1 MNSKE
6 KGMAKEFVQELCLHL
21 EAGYPLIFV
30 LSQEEKR
37 ALDFVRQAVE
47 QAGGKMVT
55 PRSTGQVSSVGELLQ
70 KGADPLAV
78 MVLDDVHRRLEDPD
92 TLRALADLGSKDNK
106 SKKTTVVL
114 APWVDLPPELERM
127 SAVLELPLPTPVE
140 LAEVLTGVATRQNV
154 AFKEDDASK
163 LVRVAQ
169 GLTEEEARRAFN
181 KATMGRFENVEAA
194 IESVSMDKRLAL
206 RRSRVL
212 ENVDMRVGLSDVG
225 GLDRLKEWLHSRV
238 DGFSD
243 KAARYGLPAPKGLFL
258 MGIQGCGKSLMAKAV
273 AGHWKL
279 PLVRLDLSAVF
290 GSPRPEE
297 ALRSALR
304 VGEAMAPVVL
314 WIDEIEKGFDM
325 GGEGPAARLL
335 GGMVTWLQEKQKEVF
350 VVATANRV
358 ANLPP
363 ELPRKG
369 RFDEIFFVDLP
380 NFHERCDILKLHLE
394 KRGRNPGHY
403 SVEALAKNA
412 DKLTGSELEQ
422 LIISAM
428 YAAFSN
434 QLELEDGDLV
444 RALKETVPLYDTFEE
459 EIKAL
464 REWARKRA
472 RPASTDRRK
481 VDLFKEGKDQV
492 KKGKIG

>member
-1 MNSKE
+1 
-6 KGMAKEFVQELCLHL
+6 
-21 EAGYPLIFV
+21 
-30 LSQEEKR
+30 
-37 ALDFVRQAVE
+37 
-47 QAGGKMVT
+47 
-55 PRSTGQVSSVGELLQ
+55 
-70 KGADPLAV
+70 
-78 MVLDDVHRRLEDPD
+78 
-92 TLRALADLGSKDNK
+92 
-106 SKKTTVVL
+106 
-114 APWVDLPPELERM
+114 
-127 SAVLELPLPTPVE
+127 
-140 LAEVLTGVATRQNV
+140 
-154 AFKEDDASK
+154 
-163 LVRVAQ
+163 
-169 GLTEEEARRAFN
+169 
-181 KATMGRFENVEAA
+181 
-194 IESVSMDKRLAL
+194 
-206 RRSRVL
+206 
-212 ENVDMRVGLSDVG
+212 
-225 GLDRLKEWLHSRV
+225 
-238 DGFSD
+238 
-243 KAARYGLPAPKGLFL
+243 

-273 AGHWKL
+273 AGHWNL

-297 ALRSALR
+297 ALSSALR

-380 NFHERCDILKLHLE
+380 NFHERCDILKLHLG
-394 KRGRNPGHY
+394 KRGRNPAHY
-403 SVEALAKNA
+403 SIEALAKNA

-428 YAAFSN
+428 YSAFSN
-434 QLELEDGDLV
+434 ELELEDGDLI

-481 VDLFKEGKDQV
+481 VDMFKEGKDQA

>member
-1 MNSKE
+1 
-6 KGMAKEFVQELCLHL
+6 MAKEFVQELYLHL

-37 ALDFVRQAVE
+37 AMELVRQATE
-47 QAGGKMVT
+47 KAGSNAVT
-55 PRSTGQVSSVGELLQ
+55 PRSIGQTASVGELLQ
-70 KGADPLAV
+70 KSGNPMDV
-78 MVLDDVHRRLEDPD
+78 MVLDDVHRRLDDPD
-92 TLRALADLGSKDNK
+92 TLRALADLGNK
-106 SKKTTVVL
+106 SSKSNQSTIVL
-114 APWVDLPPELERM
+114 APWVDLPPEIERL
-127 SAVLELPLPTPVE
+127 SAVLELPLPTPSE
-140 LAEVLTGVATRQNV
+140 LANVLGEVCAKQNV
-154 AFKEDDASK
+154 DFAEDDATK

-181 KATMGRFENVEAA
+181 KATLGGLDSVAEA
-194 IESVSMDKRLAL
+194 IESVATDKRLAL

-212 ENVDMRVGLSDVG
+212 ENVDMEVGLNDVG
-225 GLDRLKEWLHSRV
+225 GLDRLKEWLHSRE

-243 KAARYGLPAPKGLFL
+243 KAAKYGLPAPKGLFL

-273 AGHWKL
+273 AGHWNL
-279 PLVRLDLSAVF
+279 PLVRLDLSTVF

-297 ALRSALR
+297 ALSSALR

-314 WIDEIEKGFDM
+314 WIDEIEKGFDR

-428 YAAFSN
+428 YSAFSN
-434 QLELEDGDLV
+434 ALELEDGDLV

-481 VDLFKEGKDQV
+481 VDLFKEGKDQTR
-492 KKGKIG
+492 KGKSG